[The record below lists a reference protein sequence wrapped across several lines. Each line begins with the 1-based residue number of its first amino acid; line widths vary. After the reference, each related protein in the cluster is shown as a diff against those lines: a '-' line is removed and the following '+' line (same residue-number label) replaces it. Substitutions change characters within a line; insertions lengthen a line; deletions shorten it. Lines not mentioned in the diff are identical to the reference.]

1 MSVAIGHVHFRTTPE
16 IKQRIADAAALLGQ
30 SVTDFIEAAA
40 TERAQQILSQQTLLL
55 TNGERE
61 RFLAAIE
68 TPPEPTLAMHRGAER
83 AMRAVHEGEL
93 DT

>member
-1 MSVAIGHVHFRTTPE
+1 MSVAVGHVHFRTTPE

-40 TERAQQILSQQTLLL
+40 TERAQQILSQQTLVL
-55 TNGERE
+55 TDSERD
-61 RFLAAIE
+61 RFIKAID
-68 TPPEPTLAMHRGAER
+68 TPFEPTPALLKGAER
-83 AMRAVHEGEL
+83 VMRAVREGAL